1 MTSDGARIEKLGIN
15 NWAVWKRQINFLLKF
30 KKLFSVV
37 NPDASDSSTRASSK
51 DAAENSEEAQGIIG
65 LHVENNLLRD
75 TEEAENAQAAW
86 DLLENHLEAK
96 DASSLLLL
104 RQQLTT
110 LHKEPTEAIS
120 VSLARARDLRSSL
133 TTAGSDV
140 QEAEVVLSVLGGLPE
155 PYAMAVEILQLSD
168 ELTFQKILPKL
179 LQVEQRVQ
187 QTVQQQVLKDATA
200 VQAYDASVGDV
211 RKCFYCNQPGHIK
224 VQCHK
229 RKADMQKKA
238 TRVVPAF

>member
-1 MTSDGARIEKLGIN
+1 MTSDGVRIEKLGIT
-15 NWAVWKRQINFLLKF
+15 NWPVWKRQMSFLLKS
-30 KKLFSVV
+30 KKLFSAVK
-37 NPDASDSSTRASSK
+37 PDATGSETRASSK
-51 DAAENSEEAQGIIG
+51 GKTENSDEAQGIIG
-65 LHVENNLLRD
+65 LHVENYLLRD
-75 TEEAENAQAAW
+75 IEEAESAQAAW
-86 DLLENHLEAK
+86 DLLEKKFEAK
-96 DASSLLLL
+96 DTSSLLLL

-110 LHKEPTEAIS
+110 LRKEPTEAIS
-120 VSLARARDLRSSL
+120 VYLARARDLQASL
-133 TTAGSDV
+133 TTAGSNV

-187 QTVQQQVLKDATA
+187 QTVQQEVFKDVPA
-200 VQAYDASVGDV
+200 VQAYGASVGDV